1 MGQKEKKRIQ
11 GNPNTISLSSESI
24 GVKLN
29 PTRVCVRV
37 CWRWVVPVIGC
48 QIGMVGPD
56 PLPSVDQAAA
66 VGSVGVVVSTPA
78 TQLAWSGIVLRT
90 AAMLQS
96 RSILCPQDK
105 EASMSTL

>member
-1 MGQKEKKRIQ
+1 MKMGQKENKRIQ

-56 PLPSVDQAAA
+56 PLPSVDQPAAA
-66 VGSVGVVVSTPA
+66 GSVGVVAGHPTCLERDCFENCGYASESVDSLST
-78 TQLAWSGIVLRT
+78 R
-90 AAMLQS
+90 
-96 RSILCPQDK
+96 
-105 EASMSTL
+105 